1 MKILAFDT
9 STEIMSIAVQHGT
22 DVFTFTGT
30 GGAQASSRLIPEIQ
44 TLMQAAGLT
53 YKELDAIAFGAG
65 PGAFTGLRASCAV
78 AQGLGFA
85 AGVPLCP
92 INTLHAVA
100 LARHLQRQG
109 ASHSDNIDHQGNI
122 DRSDNTSTATHA
134 GHMRITAALDA
145 RMGEVY
151 WQRFDFDNDPLG
163 IPVEPEPQLSKADVQ
178 AEGIRFEFGT
188 LPTASILLALAGT
201 MLANG
206 LAVRPADALP
216 LYVRNKVA
224 DTTAEREMIKI
235 KAQKAA
241 AERHE

>member
-9 STEIMSIAVQHGT
+9 STEIMSIAVQCGD
-22 DVFTFTGT
+22 DVFEFTGT

-44 TLMQAAGLT
+44 TLMQQAGLAF
-53 YKELDAIAFGAG
+53 KDLDTIAFGAG

-85 AGVPLCP
+85 ADVLLCP

-100 LARHLQRQG
+100 LARHQVSG
-109 ASHSDNIDHQGNI
+109 DV
-122 DRSDNTSTATHA
+122 
-134 GHMRITAALDA
+134 RITAALDA

-151 WQRFDFDNDPLG
+151 WQRFDFSHDSNGTAIDAQ
-163 IPVEPEPQLSKADVQ
+163 PQLSKSDLLVDDVS
-178 AEGIRFEFGT
+178 FEFGT
-188 LPTASILLALAGT
+188 LPTARILLELASH
-201 MLANG
+201 MLANS

-224 DTTAEREMIKI
+224 ETTAEREVT
-235 KAQKAA
+235 KANKAVGI
-241 AERHE
+241 HS

>member
-9 STEIMSIAVQHGT
+9 STEIMSIAIQHGT
-22 DVFTFTGT
+22 DVFAFTGT

-44 TLMQAAGLT
+44 ILMLQANLT
-53 YKELDAIAFGAG
+53 FKDLDTIAFGAG

-100 LARHLQRQG
+100 LARHL
-109 ASHSDNIDHQGNI
+109 DNKGHTDI
-122 DRSDNTSTATHA
+122 SSTATQA
-134 GHMRITAALDA
+134 GGSRITAALDA

-151 WQRFDFDNDPLG
+151 WQRFDFDNDPIG

-178 AEGIRFEFGT
+178 VEGASFEFGT
-188 LPTASILLALAGT
+188 LPTARTLLTLAGK

-206 LAVRPADALP
+206 LAMRPADALP

-224 DTTAEREMIKI
+224 DTTAEREII

-241 AERHE
+241 AGRQE

>member
-9 STEIMSIAVQHGT
+9 STEVMSIAVQHGE
-22 DVFTFTGT
+22 VLYEFTGT

-44 TLMQAAGLT
+44 ILMQQAGLAF
-53 YKELDAIAFGAG
+53 KDLDTIAFGAG

-85 AGVPLCP
+85 ADVPLCP

-100 LARHLQRQG
+100 LARHQ
-109 ASHSDNIDHQGNI
+109 ASG
-122 DRSDNTSTATHA
+122 STGST
-134 GHMRITAALDA
+134 RITAALDA

-151 WQRFDFDNDPLG
+151 WQRFDFANDPSGAALDAD
-163 IPVEPEPQLSKADVQ
+163 PQLSKSDLLVDGAN
-178 AEGIRFEFGT
+178 FEFGT
-188 LPTASILLALAGT
+188 LPTARILLGLASN

-206 LAVRPADALP
+206 LAVLPADAQP

-224 DTTAEREMIKI
+224 ETTAEREIT
-235 KAQKAA
+235 KALKAI
-241 AERHE
+241 